1 MSRWEPTWGT
11 ILAGELRD
19 LGAMF
24 FLIVIAGLAIKGLIS
39 IWAAWP

>member
-1 MSRWEPTWGT
+1 MSRWDPSWGT
-11 ILAGELRD
+11 LLAGELRD

-24 FLIVIAGLAIKGLIS
+24 ALFIIAALAIKGLIS

>member
-24 FLIVIAGLAIKGLIS
+24 CLIIIAALAIKGLIS
-39 IWAAWP
+39 FCVVWP